1 MGNEMC
7 IMPYNAISR
16 PNITMLNCCIDVE
29 NFSIQIKE
37 ISMWQRFIVKWIAII
52 IHFILFD
59 VHSYLRFEFLKL
71 HSKNIINIDLKW
83 HTLLKEIHKDLLH
96 CKKLDQKHHKS
107 VGEPYTLEMQFR

>member
-1 MGNEMC
+1 MGNKMC

-29 NFSIQIKE
+29 NFSIQIKG
-37 ISMWQRFIVKWIAII
+37 IIMWQKFIDKTN
-52 IHFILFD
+52 
-59 VHSYLRFEFLKL
+59 YLSFEFLKL
-71 HSKNIINIDLKW
+71 HSKNVINIDLEW